1 LNNWLPTIIIVA
13 LVVGIV
19 ITFVTYAYVLDQ
31 EIEEKQTLIE
41 EEIKE
46 LEQELTKIK
55 ESESFTPSLLNE
67 TEPMS
72 PEKIEALDNHWAE
85 LDAKR
90 AETPRVKPANY
101 QQDVIKSFESGSLD
115 HIQSCDDLDSW
126 YKFYHGGYD
135 WSRNK
140 DITDYLKQRMSE
152 CTFRELPELKE
163 RIDAE
168 RERIANATEKVMK
181 ELEEVYAEN

>member
-1 LNNWLPTIIIVA
+1 MTNWFPTYMIVA
-13 LVVGIV
+13 LIVSLVVTLV
-19 ITFVTYAYVLDQ
+19 TFAYLSDQ
-31 EIEEKQTLIE
+31 EVQEKQTLID
-41 EEIKE
+41 EEIKQV
-46 LEQELTKIK
+46 EQELTEAKETELFTPLLVN
-55 ESESFTPSLLNE
+55 ESESMPA
-67 TEPMS
+67 
-72 PEKIEALDNHWAE
+72 EKIEALDNHWAE

-101 QQDVIKSFESGSLD
+101 QEGVIKSFESGSLD
-115 HIQSCDDLDSW
+115 HIQSCDELESW

-152 CTFRELPELKE
+152 CIFRELPELKE

>member
-1 LNNWLPTIIIVA
+1 MLATFIVVA
-13 LVVGIV
+13 LVVGV
-19 ITFVTYAYVLDQ
+19 VTFVSIAYLLQ
-31 EIEEKQTLIE
+31 EEIEEKEILIE

-46 LEQELTKIK
+46 VEQELTELK
-55 ESESFTPSLLNE
+55 ESEWFTPSLFNE
-67 TEPMS
+67 SESMP

-140 DITDYLKQRMSE
+140 EITDYLKQRMSE
-152 CTFRELPELKE
+152 CDFRELPELKE